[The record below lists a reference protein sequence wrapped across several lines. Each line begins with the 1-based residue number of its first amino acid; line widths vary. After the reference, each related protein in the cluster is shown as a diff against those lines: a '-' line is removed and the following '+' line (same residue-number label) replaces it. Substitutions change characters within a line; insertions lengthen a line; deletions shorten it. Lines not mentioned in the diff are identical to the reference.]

1 MIHFPHT
8 EHLNSG
14 GSKWRIEWQLASVIS
29 DKEAMIW
36 VDIYTHNNA
45 DNGNGRQVER
55 TKVTGYLSL
64 FLFIIF
70 CGLNRIGFHRI
81 DLKGPSDIIKSI
93 KRCSSIFP
101 YTVVLLFYLLWVWAS
116 FTNSIFTNNDSV
128 TNFWVINID
137 KMLLKL
143 AHILDVMANHLIN
156 RSTLIWSPFQY
167 L

>member
-1 MIHFPHT
+1 M
-8 EHLNSG
+8 SG
-14 GSKWRIEWQLASVIS
+14 YL
-29 DKEAMIW
+29 
-36 VDIYTHNNA
+36 YTHNTA
-45 DNGNGRQVER
+45 DDGNGSQVER

-70 CGLNRIGFHRI
+70 CGLNQIGFHHI

-128 TNFWVINID
+128 TNFWSININ
-137 KMLLKL
+137 KILLIL
-143 AHILDVMANHLIN
+143 AHIPNVMANHFIN